1 MENNNTFWSTD
12 RGKATGKFIA
22 WMIFIII
29 LVVLFARQNVYENN
43 ITEENK
49 TKEETKT
56 FKNYTDM
63 QKELLS
69 SGYDYKYK
77 ITNNENMVIYEG
89 NICNS
94 IDNGYKET
102 SEGIIKYKKENNDIR
117 KIVLEEEI
125 VIDDLYEGIDSSF
138 INLDSLFTNL
148 EEYLYNVTKNEQTR
162 EIKYNKEGY
171 SVLVNTDLE
180 HITKITINND
190 TASYELEFTN
200 IGKCANISLNK

>member
-43 ITEENK
+43 TEENK

-77 ITNNENMVIYEG
+77 ITNNENIVIYEG

-138 INLDSLFTNL
+138 INLDSLFTIL

>member
-43 ITEENK
+43 TEENK

-77 ITNNENMVIYEG
+77 ITNNENIVIYEG

-180 HITKITINND
+180 QITKITINND

>member
-1 MENNNTFWSTD
+1 MENNNFWSTD
-12 RGKATGKFIA
+12 RGKATGKFFA
-22 WMIFIII
+22 WMIFVII
-29 LVVLFARQNVYENN
+29 LVILFARQNVNESKVTDDNT
-43 ITEENK
+43 I
-49 TKEETKT
+49 KEETKN
-56 FKNYTDM
+56 FENYADM

-69 SGYDYKYK
+69 SSYEYKYK
-77 ITNNENMVIYEG
+77 ITNNENTVIYEG
-89 NICNS
+89 ALRNGVDS
-94 IDNGYKET
+94 GYKET
-102 SEGIIKYKKENNDIR
+102 SEGIIKYKKENNEVR
-117 KIVLEEEI
+117 KIVLEEET

-162 EIKYNKEGY
+162 EIKYNKVGY

-180 HITKITINND
+180 HITKITIIND

>member
-43 ITEENK
+43 TEENK

-77 ITNNENMVIYEG
+77 ITNNENIVIYEG

-180 HITKITINND
+180 HITKITINTD

>member
-1 MENNNTFWSTD
+1 MENNNTFWSTE

-43 ITEENK
+43 TKENK

-77 ITNNENMVIYEG
+77 ITNNENIVIYEG

>member
-1 MENNNTFWSTD
+1 MENNNTFWSTE

-43 ITEENK
+43 TEENK

-77 ITNNENMVIYEG
+77 ITNNENIVIYEG

-148 EEYLYNVTKNEQTR
+148 EEYLYNVTKNERTR

>member
-1 MENNNTFWSTD
+1 MENNNTFWSTE

-43 ITEENK
+43 TEENK

-77 ITNNENMVIYEG
+77 ITNNENIVIYEG